1 MDQEEGKPTFKQEEL
16 NSLHKV
22 WEGDKDLQHIAEK
35 LFIAY
40 KADSIIL
47 FKRIWKS
54 LVKLPKGYPTRA
66 GGTMR

>member
-22 WEGDKDLQHIAEK
+22 WEGDKDLQHTAEK

-40 KADSIIL
+40 KADSMIL
-47 FKRIWKS
+47 FKRI
-54 LVKLPKGYPTRA
+54 
-66 GGTMR
+66 